1 MYQQLQELPKKYTV
15 MALVRMEKVRGS
27 QLLPLRKKLQGEVEI
42 VSIKDKVAKL
52 AFAKA
57 GITGIDKLSEKVTGQ
72 CVFMF
77 TNMSPFKLNVLLGK
91 NKVMLFARGGDT
103 ASMDVVIPPKNTGIA
118 PGPMLTDFKE
128 NGIATKIDQ
137 GTIWIMKETIP
148 VKKGEPISE
157 KLAGLLAKL
166 DIKAIEAGIVLNA
179 ALEEGLV
186 YQQEEMII
194 DVEKFRN
201 DLAQAHQQA
210 ISLSI
215 EAAYITADNIEQIL
229 SKAAQSAR
237 SVSTE
242 AGYLTEDTKEQVL
255 QKAHGQNHSEK
266 CALGLRSIP
275 SEVSACQQGLR
286 HIAAGVVAKVVSRCQ
301 TE

>member
-1 MYQQLQELPKKYTV
+1 MHENRTTYPKKKTQMYQQLQELPKKYSV
-15 MALVRMEKVRGS
+15 LALVRMEKVRGS

-52 AFAKA
+52 AFEKA
-57 GITGIDKLSEKVTGQ
+57 GITGVDKLSEKITGQ

-148 VKKGEPISE
+148 VKKGETISE
-157 KLAGLLAKL
+157 KLAGLLSKL

-201 DLAQAHQQA
+201 DLTSAHQEA
-210 ISLSI
+210 VSLSI

-229 SKAAQSAR
+229 SKASQSAR

-255 QKAHGQNHSEK
+255 QKGHGQ
-266 CALGLRSIP
+266 A
-275 SEVSACQQGLR
+275 QG
-286 HIAAGVVAKVVSRCQ
+286 VASKAKDY
-301 TE
+301 TPA

>member
-1 MYQQLQELPKKYTV
+1 MHENRTTYPKKKTQMYQQLQELPKKYSV
-15 MALVRMEKVRGS
+15 LALVRMEKVRGS

-52 AFAKA
+52 AFEKG
-57 GITGIDKLSEKVTGQ
+57 GITGVDKLSEKIAGQ

-77 TNMSPFKLNVLLGK
+77 TNMSPFKLNILLGK

-128 NGIATKIDQ
+128 NNIPTKIDQ

-157 KLAGLLAKL
+157 KLAGLLTKL
-166 DIKAIEAGIVLNA
+166 DIKAIEAGIVLNS
-179 ALEEGLV
+179 ALENGLV
-186 YQQEEMII
+186 YEQEEMII
-194 DVEKFRN
+194 DLEKFRN
-201 DLAQAHQQA
+201 DLAQAHQEA

-215 EAAYITADNIEQIL
+215 EAAYITADNIEQVL
-229 SKAAQSAR
+229 AKASQSAR

-255 QKAHGQNHSEK
+255 QKAHGQ
-266 CALGLRSIP
+266 A
-275 SEVSACQQGLR
+275 QG
-286 HIAAGVVAKVVSRCQ
+286 VASKAKDY
-301 TE
+301 TPA

>member
-1 MYQQLQELPKKYTV
+1 MHENRTTYPKKKAQMYQQLQELPKKYNV
-15 MALVRMEKVRGS
+15 LALVRMEKVRGS

-52 AFAKA
+52 AFAAA
-57 GITGIDKLSEKVTGQ
+57 GITGIDKLSEKITGQ

-91 NKVMLFARGGDT
+91 NKVMLFARGGDV

-128 NGIATKIDQ
+128 NNIPTKIDQ

-157 KLAGLLAKL
+157 KLAGLLTKL

-179 ALEEGLV
+179 ALEDGLV
-186 YQQEEMII
+186 YQEQEMII

-201 DLAQAHQQA
+201 DLAQAHQEA
-210 ISLSI
+210 VSLSI

-229 SKAAQSAR
+229 AKAAQSAR

-242 AGYLTEDTKEQVL
+242 AGYLTEDTKE
-255 QKAHGQNHSEK
+255 
-266 CALGLRSIP
+266 P
-275 SEVSACQQGLR
+275 VSYTHLTLPP
-286 HIAAGVVAKVVSRCQ
+286 IYSV
-301 TE
+301 

>member
-1 MYQQLQELPKKYTV
+1 MYENRTVYPKKKARMYQQLQELPKKYNV
-15 MALVRMEKVRGS
+15 LALVRMEKVRGS

-42 VSIKDKVAKL
+42 VSIKDKIAKL
-52 AFAKA
+52 AFVKA
-57 GITGIDKLSEKVTGQ
+57 GITGIDKLSEKVKGQ

-157 KLAGLLAKL
+157 KLAGLLSKL

-201 DLAQAHQQA
+201 DLAQAHQEA

-215 EAAYITADNIEQIL
+215 EAAYITSDNIKHIL
-229 SKAAQSAR
+229 AKASQSAR

-255 QKAHGQNHSEK
+255 QKAHGQ
-266 CALGLRSIP
+266 A
-275 SEVSACQQGLR
+275 QG
-286 HIAAGVVAKVVSRCQ
+286 VASKAKDYSPA
-301 TE
+301 

>member
-1 MYQQLQELPKKYTV
+1 MHENRTTYPKKKAQMYQQLQELPKKYTV

-27 QLLPLRKKLQGEVEI
+27 QLLPLRKKLQGEVEV

-52 AFAKA
+52 AFAEA

-255 QKAHGQNHSEK
+255 QKAHGQ
-266 CALGLRSIP
+266 A
-275 SEVSACQQGLR
+275 QG
-286 HIAAGVVAKVVSRCQ
+286 VASKAKDY
-301 TE
+301 TPE

>member
-1 MYQQLQELPKKYTV
+1 MHENRTTYPKKKTQMYQQLQELPKKYSV
-15 MALVRMEKVRGS
+15 LALVRMEKVRGS

-52 AFAKA
+52 AFEKA
-57 GITGIDKLSEKVTGQ
+57 GITGIDKLSEKIAGQ

-77 TNMSPFKLNVLLGK
+77 TNMSPFKLNILLGK

-128 NGIATKIDQ
+128 NNIPTKIDQ

-157 KLAGLLAKL
+157 KLAGLLTKL
-166 DIKAIEAGIVLNA
+166 DIKAIEAGIVLNS
-179 ALEEGLV
+179 ALENGLV
-186 YQQEEMII
+186 YEQEEMII
-194 DVEKFRN
+194 DLEKFRN
-201 DLAQAHQQA
+201 DLAQAHQEA

-215 EAAYITADNIEQIL
+215 EAAYITADNIEQVL
-229 SKAAQSAR
+229 AKAAQSAR

-255 QKAHGQNHSEK
+255 QKAHGQ
-266 CALGLRSIP
+266 A
-275 SEVSACQQGLR
+275 QG
-286 HIAAGVVAKVVSRCQ
+286 VASKAKDYSPA
-301 TE
+301 

>member
-1 MYQQLQELPKKYTV
+1 MHENRTTYPKKKAQMYQQLQDLPKKYNV
-15 MALVRMEKVRGS
+15 AALVRMEKVRGS
-27 QLLPLRKKLQGEVEI
+27 QLLPLRKKLQDDVEI

-52 AFAKA
+52 ALKKA
-57 GITGIDKLSEKVTGQ
+57 GVTGIDKLSEKVTGQ
-72 CVFMF
+72 CVLMF

-91 NKVMLFARGGDT
+91 NKVMLFARGGDI

-128 NGIATKIDQ
+128 NNIPTKIDQ

-148 VKKGEPISE
+148 VKEGEQISE
-157 KLAGLLAKL
+157 KLAGLLTKL

-229 SKAAQSAR
+229 AKASQSAR

-242 AGYLTEDTKEQVL
+242 AGYLTDETKEQIL
-255 QKAHGQNHSEK
+255 QKAHGQ
-266 CALGLRSIP
+266 A
-275 SEVSACQQGLR
+275 QG
-286 HIAAGVVAKVVSRCQ
+286 VASKSKDY
-301 TE
+301 TPA